1 MVNMHMHGLNVHID
15 QLPLNTLN
23 VTTALLFLH
32 FSPPL
37 ASIATKERL
46 YCPLASIAT
55 KERLP

>member
-1 MVNMHMHGLNVHID
+1 MRHKTVNMHMHGLNVHID

-46 YCPLASIAT
+46 H
-55 KERLP
+55 